1 MSKFIYFFKNTDAS
15 YDVTTET
22 IQSATSTMPNIDI
35 VYIDANVEHE
45 QVSFFSI
52 ETTPT
57 VVVLDEDKN
66 EVGRLVDTN
75 ITTQNL
81 TDLYDLIPK

>member
-15 YDVTTET
+15 YDATTET
-22 IQSATSTMPNIDI
+22 IQASTSTMPNTDV
-35 VYIDANVEHE
+35 VYIDANVEQE
-45 QVSFFSI
+45 QVSYFSI

-57 VVVLDEDKN
+57 VVVLDDDKN

-81 TDLYDLIPK
+81 TDLFNQIPK